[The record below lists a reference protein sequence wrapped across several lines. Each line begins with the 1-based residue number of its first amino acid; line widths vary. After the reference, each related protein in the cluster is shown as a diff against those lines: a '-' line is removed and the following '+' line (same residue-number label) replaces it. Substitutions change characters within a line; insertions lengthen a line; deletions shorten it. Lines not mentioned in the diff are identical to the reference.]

1 MTTFDESD
9 LKNRGFLGF
18 RRFRELDLLEIPREP
33 GVYAVLRDNNQ
44 IPHVLDASVGG
55 WFKGKNPTM
64 DRGVLTAKLSHSAD
78 TLYIGK
84 ADKGSG
90 NRGLR
95 KRITEFVRFGNGEP
109 VGHWGGRCIWQ
120 LADSQDLRIAWLPVI
135 DRLASEIETELLEE
149 FVRTYSSLPFA
160 NLRR

>member
-18 RRFRELDLLEIPREP
+18 QRFRELDLLEVPREP
-33 GVYAVLRDNNQ
+33 GVYAVLRDGNE
-44 IPHVLDASVGG
+44 IPDVLDASGGG
-55 WFKGKNPTM
+55 WFKGRNPTM
-64 DRGVLTAKLSHSAD
+64 DKDVLTAKLSHATE

-84 ADKGSG
+84 ADKGKG

-95 KRITEFVRFGNGEP
+95 KRIAEFVRFGNGEP
-109 VGHWGGRCIWQ
+109 VGHWGGCCIWQ
-120 LADSQDLRIAWLPVI
+120 LADPQDLRIAWLPVL
-135 DRLASEIETELLEE
+135 DRLASEIETELIEE

>member
-1 MTTFDESD
+1 M
-9 LKNRGFLGF
+9 KNRGFLGF
-18 RRFRELDLLEIPREP
+18 KQFRELDLLEVPTAP
-33 GVYAVLRDNNQ
+33 GVYAVLRDRDR
-44 IPHVLDASVGG
+44 IPHVLDTCVGG
-55 WFKGKNPTM
+55 WFKGKNPTV
-64 DRGVLTAKLSHSAD
+64 DRHTLTAKLAHSAE

-120 LADSQDLRIAWLPVI
+120 LADSQDLRIAWLPVL
-135 DRLASEIETELLEE
+135 DRLASEMETELIDQ
-149 FVRTYSSLPFA
+149 FVRTYTSLPFA

>member
-1 MTTFDESD
+1 
-9 LKNRGFLGF
+9 
-18 RRFRELDLLEIPREP
+18 
-33 GVYAVLRDNNQ
+33 
-44 IPHVLDASVGG
+44 
-55 WFKGKNPTM
+55 M
-64 DRGVLTAKLSHSAD
+64 DRHILTAKLSQSAE

-95 KRITEFVRFGNGEP
+95 KRITEFVRFGSGEP

-120 LADSQDLRIAWLPVI
+120 LEDSQDLRIAWLPVLQ
-135 DRLASEIETELLEE
+135 RLAGEIESELIDE
-149 FVRTYSSLPFA
+149 FVRTYTALPFA

>member
-1 MTTFDESD
+1 MTGFDESD

-18 RRFRELDLLEIPREP
+18 KKFRKLDLQEVPTSP
-33 GVYAVLRDNNQ
+33 GVYAVLRDRDRV
-44 IPHVLDASVGG
+44 PHVLDACVGG
-55 WFKGKNPTM
+55 WFKGKDPTL
-64 DRGVLTAKLSHSAD
+64 DRHSLAEKLSLSAE

-84 ADKGSG
+84 ADRGSG

-120 LADSQDLRIAWLPVI
+120 LEDAQDLRIAWLPVL
-135 DRLASEIETELLEE
+135 DRLASEIESELIEE
-149 FVRTYSSLPFA
+149 FVRTYRSLPFA

>member
-1 MTTFDESD
+1 MTNFDESD

-18 RRFRELDLLEIPREP
+18 RRFRELDLLEVPRGP
-33 GVYAVLRDNNQ
+33 GVYAVLRDGTQ

-55 WFKGKNPTM
+55 WFKGKDPTM
-64 DRGVLTAKLSHSAD
+64 DRDVLTAKLSHAAES
-78 TLYIGK
+78 LYIGK

-95 KRITEFVRFGNGEP
+95 KRITEFVWFGSGEP

-120 LADSQDLRIAWLPVI
+120 LADSQDLRIAWLPVL
-135 DRLASEIETELLEE
+135 DRLASEIETELIEE

>member
-1 MTTFDESD
+1 MTAFDESD

-18 RRFRELDLLEIPREP
+18 RRFRELDLLEVPREP
-33 GVYAVLRDNNQ
+33 GVYAVLRDSDR
-44 IPHVLDASVGG
+44 IPYVLDSSVGG
-55 WFKGKNPTM
+55 WFKGNDPTL
-64 DRGVLTAKLSHSAD
+64 DRHTLTAKLSNSPE
-78 TLYIGK
+78 TLYLGK

-109 VGHWGGRCIWQ
+109 IGHWGGRCIWQ
-120 LADSQDLRIAWLPVI
+120 LANSQDLRIAWLPVL
-135 DRLASEIETELLEE
+135 DRLASEMESELIEE
-149 FVRTYSSLPFA
+149 FVRVHVSLPFA

>member
-64 DRGVLTAKLSHSAD
+64 DRHTLTAKLSRSAE

-95 KRITEFVRFGNGEP
+95 KRITEFVQFGNGEP
-109 VGHWGGRCIWQ
+109 IGHWGGRCIWQ
-120 LADSQDLRIAWLPVI
+120 LADSQDLRIAWLPVLDRSAGEMESELI
-135 DRLASEIETELLEE
+135 DE
-149 FVRTYSSLPFA
+149 FLHTYASLPFA